1 MDPVSPQRG
10 ALLRAPTLDLTLP
23 EALDGQRQEED
34 SEGGEDN
41 EDGEDSDVDSNADS
55 DVDSDG
61 EEDERSKEEEV
72 FRSEARK
79 AVFMEIKRR
88 EEGPESLRWPEAQ
101 DKLKERARE
110 LVQGL
115 KSWRDLKP
123 RRVQALVS
131 CKGKSS
137 DETQLSF
144 EPGEVMTEVR
154 PAVWMLTRMQARW
167 LEGTLDGRVGLIY
180 GEDVKYLD

>member
-1 MDPVSPQRG
+1 
-10 ALLRAPTLDLTLP
+10 
-23 EALDGQRQEED
+23 
-34 SEGGEDN
+34 
-41 EDGEDSDVDSNADS
+41 
-55 DVDSDG
+55 
-61 EEDERSKEEEV
+61 
-72 FRSEARK
+72 
-79 AVFMEIKRR
+79 MEIKRR

-131 CKGKSS
+131 CKGDSS

-144 EPGEVMTEVR
+144 KPGEVMTEVR
-154 PAVWMLTRMQARW
+154 PAAWMLTRMQARW

-180 GEDVKYLD
+180 RGDVKYLD

>member
-1 MDPVSPQRG
+1 VKKEVTDVEV
-10 ALLRAPTLDLTLP
+10 DV
-23 EALDGQRQEED
+23 DVD
-34 SEGGEDN
+34 S
-41 EDGEDSDVDSNADS
+41 DSDVDGDADS
-55 DVDSDG
+55 DVFSDG
-61 EEDERSKEEEV
+61 KEEKEV
-72 FRSEARK
+72 FEAWKSEAGKAKLMEMKRSE
-79 AVFMEIKRR
+79 
-88 EEGPESLRWPEAQ
+88 GLLPEA
-101 DKLKERARE
+101 KLKEMARE
-110 LVQGL
+110 FVHGL

-154 PAVWMLTRMQARW
+154 PAAWMQACW
-167 LEGTLDGRVGLIY
+167 LEGTLDGRVELIY